1 VLEKLID
8 FTLANRFLVFLGSLV
23 LLAAGIFAAGRLP
36 VDAVPDVTNV
46 QVQVMATAPALGPLE
61 VEQAVTMPVEAAMSG
76 LPRVE
81 EIRSVSQFGLSVVT
95 VVFEEGTD
103 IYWARQQVSE
113 RLQEAREKI
122 PPDVPA
128 PRPGPIATGLG
139 EIYQFEVRNKPGYR
153 HSLMKLRETLDWQ
166 IAPQLRGVPGVIE
179 VNTNGGELR
188 AYEVRPDPNKLR
200 DYNIPLSRL
209 FEALQR
215 NNANA
220 GGGYVLLRS
229 QEQRIVRGEG
239 LIRSLDDVRQ
249 VVLDTRGDGTPVFVH
264 QVADVQFAPVLRQ
277 GAVTRDGKGE
287 GVVGIVMLLAG
298 ENAQEVVRASR
309 EKMEEIQKT
318 LPEGIEVDVFYDR
331 TELVERTVRT
341 LQTNLIEGGL
351 LVVLVLLVLLGS
363 LRGGL
368 IVALSV
374 PLSMAGAFVGMWYA
388 GVSGNLMSLG
398 AIDFGLI
405 VDGSVVLIENVVRR
419 VAEHR
424 HHHRVARAP
433 LCVVRDACREVAR
446 PVVFGVG
453 IILLVYLPILSLR
466 GVEGKMFRPMALT
479 VIFALLTS
487 LLLALVLMPVLAS
500 LFLRGV
506 SEREPVLIRWA
517 KAVYRPLLRRAV
529 RRPMPVVLTA
539 IGLFAASL
547 GIAAGMGAVF
557 IPKLDE
563 GSIAIQATR
572 LASASLE
579 TSVAMTTQIENCL
592 LRFPEVQTVVS
603 KSGRPEIANDPMTI
617 NLTDIIITLKPRSTW
632 RFGTKEGL
640 VRAMEEALERE
651 VPGQAYAFS
660 QPIELRV
667 AELIAGVKTDVGIS
681 VYGDDLD
688 TLRATAEEVAAVVN
702 KVPGAADV
710 AVEQS
715 AGLPYLR
722 VILNRDA
729 LARYGINARD
739 VLEAVAVVGGKEVGQ
754 VFEGQRRFPLQ
765 VRYPA
770 TVREDLDQL
779 KRVTVADAHGRH
791 IPLEQLAELRF
802 EDGPA
807 QINRD
812 AGRRRAVVSCNV
824 RGRDLA
830 GFVREAR
837 KAVETHV
844 RLPTGYSL
852 AWGGQFKN
860 LQEATRRLTVAV
872 PVALLLIFVLLYSTF
887 GSPKLAALI
896 FLNVPL
902 AASGGILALWVRGM
916 DFSISAGVGFIALF
930 GVAVLNGV
938 VLVTYI
944 VELRK
949 CGQDVRS
956 AAYDGAMLRLRP
968 VLMTALV
975 ATLGFIP
982 MAVSTGAGAEVQKP
996 LATVVIGG
1004 LTTSTLLTLF
1014 VIPAVYRWFDPNSDA
1029 EAEAEPAGSYPREP
1043 DVAPAKP
1050 DVTPAKPD
1058 VTPAKPDVA
1067 PAEAAPPRDPPSR
1080 PDP

>member
-1 VLEKLID
+1 MIVFID
-8 FTLANRFLVFLGSLV
+8 FALKNRFLVFLGTLL
-23 LLAAGIFAAGRLP
+23 LLAAGVYAASRLP

-46 QVQVMATAPALGPLE
+46 QVQVMTTAPALGPLE
-61 VEQAVTMPVEAAMSG
+61 VEQAVTIPVEASMSG
-76 LPRVE
+76 MPRVE

-103 IYWARQQVSE
+103 IFWARQQVNE

-122 PPDVPA
+122 PPGVPS

-139 EIYQFEVRNKPGYR
+139 EIYQFEVRNKAGY
-153 HSLMKLRETLDWQ
+153 SLPLMKLREVLDWQ

-188 AYEVRPDPNKLR
+188 AFEVRPDPDKLR
-200 DYNIPLSRL
+200 EFNIPLAKL
-209 FEALQR
+209 FDALQQ
-215 NNANA
+215 NNANE
-220 GGGYVLLRS
+220 GGGYLLLKS

-239 LIRSLDDVRQ
+239 LLRTLDDIRN
-249 VVLDTRGDGTPVFVH
+249 VVLDTRGDGTPIYVR
-264 QVADVQFAPVLRQ
+264 QVADVQFASVLRQ
-277 GAVTRDGKGE
+277 GAVTRDGRGE

-298 ENAQEVVRASR
+298 ENSREVVRASK
-309 EKMEEIQKT
+309 EKMEEIKKT
-318 LPEGIEVDVFYDR
+318 LPEGIEIDVVYDR
-331 TELVERTVRT
+331 TELVERTVTT
-341 LQTNLIEGGL
+341 LEHNLLEGGV
-351 LVVLVLLVLLGS
+351 LVVIVLLVLLGS
-363 LRGGL
+363 LRAGL
-368 IVALSV
+368 VVALSV
-374 PLSMAGAFVGMWYA
+374 PLAMAGAFVGMWYA
-388 GVSGNLMSLG
+388 HLSGNLMSLG

-424 HHHRVARAP
+424 HHHKVAKAP
-433 LCVVRDACREVAR
+433 LEVVRDACREVAR

-453 IILLVYLPILSLR
+453 IILLVYLPILTLK
-466 GVEGKMFRPMALT
+466 GVEGKMFKPMALT

-487 LLLALVLMPVLAS
+487 LALALILMPVLAS
-500 LFLRGV
+500 VFLRSV
-506 SEREPVLIRWA
+506 SETEPFLVRWA
-517 KAVYRPLLRRAV
+517 KALYRPLLQRAV
-529 RRPMPVVLTA
+529 HHPVPVVLAAAVLFGLSFWTA
-539 IGLFAASL
+539 S
-547 GIAAGMGAVF
+547 GMGAVF

-572 LASASLE
+572 LPSASLE
-579 TSVAMTTQIENCL
+579 TSVAMTTQIEKCL
-592 LRFPEVQTVVS
+592 MKLPEVETVVC

-617 NLTDIIITLKPRSTW
+617 NLTDVIVTLKPKETW
-632 RFGTKEGL
+632 RFARKEDL
-640 VRAMEEALERE
+640 VKAMEEALERE

-667 AELIAGVKTDVGIS
+667 AELVAGVKTDVGIS
-681 VYGDDLD
+681 VYGDDLE
-688 TLRATAEEVAAVVN
+688 TLRATAEQVAAVVN

-710 AVEQS
+710 AVEQTG
-715 AGLPYLR
+715 GLPYLR

-729 LARYGINARD
+729 LARYGINARA
-739 VLEAVAVVGGKEVGQ
+739 VLDAVAVIGGKEVGQ

-765 VRYPA
+765 VRYPEA
-770 TVREDLDQL
+770 IREDLDKL
-779 KRVTVADAHGRH
+779 KRVTVADAQGRQ

-807 QINRD
+807 QISRD
-812 AGRRRAVVSCNV
+812 NVRRRAVISCNV

-830 GFVREAR
+830 GFVGEAQR
-837 KAVETHV
+837 AVDTQV
-844 RLPTGYSL
+844 KLPTGYTV

-860 LQEATRRLTVAV
+860 LQEASKRLAVAV
-872 PVALLLIFVLLYSTF
+872 PVALLMIFVLLHSTF
-887 GSPKLAALI
+887 GSSKLAALI

-902 AASGGILALWVRGM
+902 AASGGVFALWLRGM

-949 CGQDVRS
+949 SGIPVQES
-956 AAYDGAMLRLRP
+956 AFEGAMLRLRP

-982 MAVSTGAGAEVQKP
+982 MAFSSGSGAEVQKP

-1004 LTTSTLLTLF
+1004 LVTSTLLTLF
-1014 VIPAVYRWFDPNSDA
+1014 VIPAVYRWFDP
-1029 EAEAEPAGSYPREP
+1029 
-1043 DVAPAKP
+1043 
-1050 DVTPAKPD
+1050 TPARTD
-1058 VTPAKPDVA
+1058 A
-1067 PAEAAPPRDPPSR
+1067 PLEIPS
-1080 PDP
+1080 